1 MQWLLNGLPIPGET
15 GLNYSSNALTNN
27 ALLSFQVNSTAV
39 CANPTQII
47 SNVIAISV
55 MPNANPSVSIYS
67 EPSIACTGQP
77 ITITAT
83 ALFGGL
89 NPQFKFRINGVIL
102 QDGPSNTFT
111 SALLNNDDVVSV
123 IMSSNYPCLSGSNTV
138 SSNILTIEVASAP
151 TVEVAASQDTIIG
164 GQSTLLTVVTNAT
177 TALYMWEPATYLVCE
192 VCEST
197 LASPLISTTYLLTL
211 SDVNTGC
218 VAYDTVDV

>member
-1 MQWLLNGLPIPGET
+1 MKYT
-15 GLNYSSNALTNN
+15 
-27 ALLSFQVNSTAV
+27 
-39 CANPTQII
+39 
-47 SNVIAISV
+47 
-55 MPNANPSVSIYS
+55 
-67 EPSIACTGQP
+67 
-77 ITITAT
+77 
-83 ALFGGL
+83 
-89 NPQFKFRINGVIL
+89 FKFRINGVIL

-111 SALLNNDDVVSV
+111 TALLNNDDVVSV

-177 TALYMWEPATYLVCE
+177 TALYLWEPATYLVCE

-218 VAYDTVDV
+218 VGYDTVDVFVTNEFNIFIPTNPFAPVIKTFIIIIGIQNI